1 MERGGFHPP
10 LITLKKYNNMDYSK
24 MTTEEIDKLIKIFQD
39 LFDGKYDPLSEHNRA
54 KILQELRDAKLE
66 HILNR

>member
-1 MERGGFHPP
+1 
-10 LITLKKYNNMDYSK
+10 MDYTK
-24 MTTEEIDKLIKIFQD
+24 MTTEEVENLIKIFQD
-39 LFDGKYDPLSEHNRA
+39 LFDGKYDPLSEHNKT